1 MNRRITK
8 DIDQLSLPRTVR
20 VGRIIADTAF
30 VVGMF
35 ALAWVMLAGTP

>member
-8 DIDQLSLPRTVR
+8 DIDQLSLPRAVR

-30 VVGMF
+30 VVGLM
-35 ALAWVMLAGTP
+35 ALAWALLAGTP

>member
-8 DIDQLSLPRTVR
+8 DIDTLSLPRAVR

-30 VVGMF
+30 VVGML
-35 ALAWVMLAGTP
+35 AIAWVMLAGTP